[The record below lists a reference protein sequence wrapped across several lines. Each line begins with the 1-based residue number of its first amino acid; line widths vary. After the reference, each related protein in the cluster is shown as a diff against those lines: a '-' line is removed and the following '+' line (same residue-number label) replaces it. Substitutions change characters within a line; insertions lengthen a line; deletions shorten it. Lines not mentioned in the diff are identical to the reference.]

1 MRGENTIAFDWVAF
15 TSGSS
20 PHARGKHGGDLR
32 IAGGSRLIP
41 ACAGKTRWRFTYRRW
56 LKAHPRMRGENTKTM
71 RFTFTADGSS
81 PHARGKRIHILLVRS
96 MVRLIPACAGKT
108 SQPISKVCTA
118 GAHPRMHGEN
128 SRGCR
133 KNAPSGGSSPHARGK
148 PRFASAV
155 PWIRRLIPACAG
167 KTHARDVEPVGTG
180 AHPRMRGE
188 NTPLKTEST

>member
-1 MRGENTIAFDWVAF
+1 MAWR
-15 TSGSS
+15 
-20 PHARGKHGGDLR
+20 
-32 IAGGSRLIP
+32 
-41 ACAGKTRWRFTYRRW
+41 CAGRHDR
-56 LKAHPRMRGENTKTM
+56 AHPRMRGENTKTM

-148 PRFASAV
+148 LCSLPVLSGLLG
-155 PWIRRLIPACAG
+155 LIPACAG
-167 KTHARDVEPVGTG
+167 KTVESELKVAEAR

-188 NTPLKTEST
+188 NTLEASVPFQLWGSSPHARGKHPRQPQLRVA

>member
-1 MRGENTIAFDWVAF
+1 MRGENRGVAMCRP
-15 TSGSS
+15 SRQGSS
-20 PHARGKHGGDLR
+20 PHARGKHHSVRLGRVHLG
-32 IAGGSRLIP
+32 LIP

-148 PRFASAV
+148 LIHQGRFFTAQ
-155 PWIRRLIPACAG
+155 RLIPACAG
-167 KTHARDVEPVGTG
+167 KTPEFG
-180 AHPRMRGE
+180 
-188 NTPLKTEST
+188 